1 MDPEAK
7 RIYAP
12 RAEDIQVVDETT
24 GKIISDITGF
34 KGLHGVAVAPE
45 LNIISTGN
53 DPDATIY
60 LLDLKALKM
69 TEKITLNGAKGSDS
83 LMYYPYS
90 KRAFINTSGSNNAQV
105 VDAATGK
112 LVGSITLPGRPD
124 SLCPTARQRVRE
136 HLDKDQVAEYDTQ
149 KLTVKNTW
157 SSTLASAATALRW
170 TQQVAAYLSAAS
182 QPAPA
187 A

>member
-1 MDPEAK
+1 MSGGYHVIRNILLGGDGRWDNVAVDPEAK

-45 LNIISTGN
+45 FNIGFATGN

-69 TEKITLNGAKGSDS
+69 TGKITLNGAKGSDS
-83 LMYYPYS
+83 
-90 KRAFINTSGSNNAQV
+90 
-105 VDAATGK
+105 
-112 LVGSITLPGRPD
+112 
-124 SLCPTARQRVRE
+124 
-136 HLDKDQVAEYDTQ
+136 
-149 KLTVKNTW
+149 
-157 SSTLASAATALRW
+157 
-170 TQQVAAYLSAAS
+170 
-182 QPAPA
+182 
-187 A
+187 